1 MSEKESIALIVVE
14 QQPEEQAAPIH
25 RGWVLGIFLLGAF
38 VTILNQ
44 TLLNVAIPHLMND
57 FNTSASTIQWLST
70 GFMLVNGIIIP
81 ISAFL
86 IGTFTTRQLFLSAMS
101 SFTIGSII
109 CAVSPTFSIMMIGR
123 IVQGL
128 GAGIMMPL
136 MMTVIL
142 NIYPPEVRGRAMGT
156 IGIAMF
162 FAPAVGPTLSGWII
176 QHYSWRLLF
185 YVALPIAILDIILAI
200 YFLKNVTKQ
209 TKPVFDLPGF
219 LTSTI
224 GFGSLLYGISEAGSR
239 GWTDPLVMGTIVTGA
254 LFIILFIIR
263 ELTTSHPLLN
273 LRVFKYSMFSL
284 SAAISCIV
292 NMAMFGAT
300 ILVPIYVQ
308 NIRGY
313 TPLEAGLLMLPGA
326 LLMGIMSP
334 ISGALFDR
342 FGIKPLAIIGLGIT
356 AITTWEFTKLTAD
369 TTYSTL
375 MWLYTFRMFGMS
387 FISMT
392 IMTTG
397 LNQIPRELASHGT
410 AASNTARQIA
420 SSIGTAVLVTV
431 MTRRTTYHMGEYQNT
446 MTTTNPN
453 MAETFQRLSSAFA
466 AKMGG
471 SVEQGHAYVVSLLNG
486 IATKMS
492 TIQGINDAFVVATGL
507 TVLALIGSL
516 FFRRVPHGRSVRKDD
531 SRRPA
536 AQPAI
541 EVNQAQTSGR

>member
-1 MSEKESIALIVVE
+1 MSESKALIVVE
-14 QQPEEQAAPIH
+14 PEREEKETPIH

-70 GFMLVNGIIIP
+70 GFMLVNGIVIP

-86 IGTFTTRQLFLSAMS
+86 IGTFTTRQLFLSAMT
-101 SFTIGSII
+101 SFTVGSLI
-109 CAVSPTFSIMMIGR
+109 CAFSPSFAVMMIGR
-123 IVQGL
+123 VIQGL

-162 FAPAVGPTLSGWII
+162 FAPAIGPTLSGWII
-176 QHYSWRLLF
+176 EHFSWRLLF
-185 YVALPIAILDIILAI
+185 YVALPIAILDIILAVF
-200 YFLKNVTKQ
+200 FLKNVTKQ
-209 TKPVFDLPGF
+209 TKPSFDMPGF
-219 LTSTI
+219 LASTI
-224 GFGSLLYGISEAGSR
+224 GFGSLLYGISEAGSK
-239 GWTDPLVMGTIVTGA
+239 GWTDPIVLTTIVLGVVFVL
-254 LFIILFIIR
+254 LFIAR
-263 ELTTSHPLLN
+263 ELTTDKPLLD

-313 TPLEAGLLMLPGA
+313 SPLEAGLLMLPGA

-334 ISGALFDR
+334 ISGALFDK

-356 AITTWEFTKLTAD
+356 AITTWEFTKLNAD

-446 MTTTNPN
+446 VTSTNPSLYDS
-453 MAETFQRLSSAFA
+453 FQSLSAAFG
-466 AKMGG
+466 AKLGG
-471 SVEQGHAYVVSLLNG
+471 SVEQGHAYAISILNG
-486 IATKMS
+486 LATKMS

-507 TVLALIGSL
+507 TILALIGSL
-516 FFRRVPHGRSVRKDD
+516 FFRRVPHGQNATRVVEAAVKKAVPVTEVRTGGK
-531 SRRPA
+531 
-536 AQPAI
+536 
-541 EVNQAQTSGR
+541 